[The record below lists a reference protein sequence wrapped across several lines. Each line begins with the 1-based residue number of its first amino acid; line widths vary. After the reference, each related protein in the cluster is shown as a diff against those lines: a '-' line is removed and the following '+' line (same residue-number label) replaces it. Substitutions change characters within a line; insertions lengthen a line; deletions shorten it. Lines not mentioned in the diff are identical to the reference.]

1 MWEALSRKK
10 ARNKKG
16 MSCKN
21 SNVNLYLLDVKKFS
35 VGVSTSG
42 KSADFDSAMRR
53 FEPCHPYHL
62 LFTSL
67 KEFSLRRIVLVS
79 GTANPTLSKK
89 ISEFLDV
96 PLVNPQLRRFANGEV
111 YCEIEKNVRGADVF
125 VLQSTCAPV
134 NENLMELLIIIDA
147 LKRASALSITA
158 VVPHYGYSRQ
168 DRKSAP
174 RTPITAKLVADMM
187 TVAGA
192 SRVVTMDLHAG
203 QIQGFFN
210 IPFDNI
216 FASPVLL
223 DYIQKNL
230 NRENLITVS
239 PDAGGVERVRHF
251 AKKLQADLALIDKR
265 RTGPN
270 VAEAM
275 NVIGDVKG
283 KDCIII
289 DDMIDTAGTLVQAA
303 KALRKN
309 GANKIYAAATHPVFS
324 DPAIQRISE
333 CEELEQVIVTDT
345 IPLSEAGRKLD
356 KIKVVSTADIL
367 SKAIHRTFNHDSVSS
382 LFI

>member
-1 MWEALSRKK
+1 M
-10 ARNKKG
+10 
-16 MSCKN
+16 
-21 SNVNLYLLDVKKFS
+21 
-35 VGVSTSG
+35 
-42 KSADFDSAMRR
+42 
-53 FEPCHPYHL
+53 
-62 LFTSL
+62 
-67 KEFSLRRIVLVS
+67 RRIVLVS
-79 GTANPTLSKK
+79 GTSNPHLSKK

-96 PLVNPQLRRFANGEV
+96 PLVNPQIRRFANGEI

-125 VLQSTCAPV
+125 VIQSTSAPV
-134 NENLMELLIIIDA
+134 NEHLMELLIIVDA
-147 LKRASALSITA
+147 LKRASANSITA

-168 DRKSAP
+168 DRKSSP

-223 DYIQKNL
+223 EYIQKNL
-230 NRENLITVS
+230 SKENIITVS
-239 PDAGGVERVRHF
+239 PDAGGVERVRYY
-251 AKKLQADLALIDKR
+251 AKRMNTDLALIDKR

-275 NVIGDVKG
+275 NVIGDVNG
-283 KDCIII
+283 KDCVII

-303 KALRKN
+303 KALKKN
-309 GANKIYAAATHPVFS
+309 GAKKIYAVATHPVFS
-324 DPAIQRISE
+324 DPAIQRLSE

-345 IPLSEAGRKLD
+345 IPLSPEGKKIE

-367 SKAIHRTFNHDSVSS
+367 AKAIHRTFNHDSVSS

>member
-1 MWEALSRKK
+1 
-10 ARNKKG
+10 
-16 MSCKN
+16 
-21 SNVNLYLLDVKKFS
+21 
-35 VGVSTSG
+35 
-42 KSADFDSAMRR
+42 
-53 FEPCHPYHL
+53 
-62 LFTSL
+62 
-67 KEFSLRRIVLVS
+67 
-79 GTANPTLSKK
+79 
-89 ISEFLDV
+89 
-96 PLVNPQLRRFANGEV
+96 VNPQIRRFANGEI

-125 VLQSTCAPV
+125 LIQSTCAPV
-134 NENLMELLIIIDA
+134 NENLMELLIILDA

-223 DYIQKNL
+223 EYIQKNL
-230 NRENLITVS
+230 NRDNLVCIS

-251 AKKLQADLALIDKR
+251 AKKLSTELALIDKR

-289 DDMIDTAGTLVQAA
+289 DDMIDTGGTLVQAA

-333 CEELEQVIVTDT
+333 CEELEEVIVTDT
-345 IPLSEAGRKLD
+345 IPLSPEARKIA

>member
-1 MWEALSRKK
+1 M
-10 ARNKKG
+10 
-16 MSCKN
+16 
-21 SNVNLYLLDVKKFS
+21 
-35 VGVSTSG
+35 
-42 KSADFDSAMRR
+42 
-53 FEPCHPYHL
+53 
-62 LFTSL
+62 
-67 KEFSLRRIVLVS
+67 RRIVLVS
-79 GTANPTLSKK
+79 GTSNPTLSKR

-96 PLVNPQLRRFANGEV
+96 PLVNPQIRRFANGEV

-147 LKRASALSITA
+147 LKRASANSITA

-223 DYIQKNL
+223 EYITKNL
-230 NRENLITVS
+230 NRENLICIS

-251 AKKLQADLALIDKR
+251 AKKLSTELALIDKR

-303 KALRKN
+303 IALKKN
-309 GANKIYAAATHPVFS
+309 GANRIYAAATHPVFS
-324 DPAIQRISE
+324 DPAITRISE
-333 CEELEQVIVTDT
+333 CAELEQVIVTDT
-345 IPLSEAGRKLD
+345 IPQSAEAKKID
-356 KIKVVSTADIL
+356 KIKVISTAEIL
-367 SKAIHRTFNHDSVSS
+367 AKAIHRTFNHDSVSS

>member
-1 MWEALSRKK
+1 
-10 ARNKKG
+10 
-16 MSCKN
+16 
-21 SNVNLYLLDVKKFS
+21 
-35 VGVSTSG
+35 
-42 KSADFDSAMRR
+42 MRR
-53 FEPCHPYHL
+53 M
-62 LFTSL
+62 
-67 KEFSLRRIVLVS
+67 VLVS
-79 GTANPTLSKK
+79 GTSNPTLSKK

-125 VLQSTCAPV
+125 VIQSTCAPV

-147 LKRASALSITA
+147 LKRASAKSITA

-187 TVAGA
+187 TIAGS
-192 SRVVTMDLHAG
+192 SRVITMDLHAG

-216 FASPVLL
+216 FASPVILEWV
-223 DYIQKNL
+223 QKNL
-230 NRENLITVS
+230 DPTNLITVS
-239 PDAGGVERVRHF
+239 PDAGGVERVRYY
-251 AKKLQADLALIDKR
+251 AKRMNADLALIDKR

-275 NVIGDVKG
+275 NVIGDVTG
-283 KDCIII
+283 KDCLII

-309 GANKIYAAATHPVFS
+309 GAKKIYAASTHPVFS
-324 DPAIQRISE
+324 DPAIQRIAE
-333 CEELEQVIVTDT
+333 CAELEAVIVTDT
-345 IPLSEAGRKLD
+345 IPLSENARKLD
-356 KIKVVSTADIL
+356 KIKVVTTADIL
-367 SKAIHRTFNHDSVSS
+367 AKAIHRTFNHDSVSS

>member
-1 MWEALSRKK
+1 M
-10 ARNKKG
+10 
-16 MSCKN
+16 
-21 SNVNLYLLDVKKFS
+21 
-35 VGVSTSG
+35 
-42 KSADFDSAMRR
+42 
-53 FEPCHPYHL
+53 
-62 LFTSL
+62 
-67 KEFSLRRIVLVS
+67 RRIVLVS
-79 GTANPTLSKK
+79 GTSNPTLSKK

-96 PLVNPQLRRFANGEV
+96 PLVNPQIRRFANGEI

-125 VLQSTCAPV
+125 LIQSTCAPV
-134 NENLMELLIIIDA
+134 NENLMELLIILDA

-223 DYIQKNL
+223 EYIQKNL
-230 NRENLITVS
+230 NRDNLVCIS

-251 AKKLQADLALIDKR
+251 AKKLSTELALIDKR

-289 DDMIDTAGTLVQAA
+289 DDMIDTGGTLVQAA

-333 CEELEQVIVTDT
+333 CEELEEVIVTDT
-345 IPLSEAGRKLD
+345 IPLCPEARKIA

>member
-1 MWEALSRKK
+1 M
-10 ARNKKG
+10 
-16 MSCKN
+16 
-21 SNVNLYLLDVKKFS
+21 
-35 VGVSTSG
+35 STSG
-42 KSADFDSAMRR
+42 KSADFDSAIRR
-53 FEPCHPYHL
+53 FDPCHPNHL
-62 LFTSL
+62 P
-67 KEFSLRRIVLVS
+67 KEHELRRIVLVS
-79 GTANPTLSKK
+79 GSSNPQLAKK

-96 PLVNPQLRRFANGEV
+96 PLVNPQTRRFANGEI

-125 VLQSTCAPV
+125 VIQSTCAPV

-147 LKRASALSITA
+147 LKRASANSITA

-168 DRKSAP
+168 DRKSSP
-174 RTPITAKLVADMM
+174 RTPITAKLCADMM

-192 SRVVTMDLHAG
+192 TRVITMDLHAG

-223 DYIQKNL
+223 EYIHKNFDKNKL
-230 NRENLITVS
+230 VTVS
-239 PDAGGVERVRHF
+239 PDAGGVERVRHY
-251 AKKLQADLALIDKR
+251 AKKLSTELALIDKR

-275 NVIGDVKG
+275 HVIGDVSG

-303 KALRKN
+303 RALKKN
-309 GANKIYAAATHPVFS
+309 GANRIIAAATHPVFS
-324 DPAIQRISE
+324 PPAIERIRD
-333 CEELEQVIVTDT
+333 CVELESVIVTDT
-345 IPLSEAGRKLD
+345 IPLSEEAKQVG
-356 KIKVVSTADIL
+356 KIKIVSTGDIL

>member
-1 MWEALSRKK
+1 M
-10 ARNKKG
+10 
-16 MSCKN
+16 
-21 SNVNLYLLDVKKFS
+21 
-35 VGVSTSG
+35 
-42 KSADFDSAMRR
+42 
-53 FEPCHPYHL
+53 
-62 LFTSL
+62 
-67 KEFSLRRIVLVS
+67 RRIVLVS
-79 GTANPTLSKK
+79 GTSNPHLSKK

-125 VLQSTCAPV
+125 VIQSTCAPV
-134 NENLMELLIIIDA
+134 NENLMELLIIVDA
-147 LKRASALSITA
+147 LKRASANSITA

-168 DRKSAP
+168 DRKSSP
-174 RTPITAKLVADMM
+174 RTPITAKLVADML
-187 TVAGA
+187 TVAGC

-223 DYIQKNL
+223 DYVQKNL
-230 NRENLITVS
+230 EKTNLVAVS
-239 PDAGGVERVRHF
+239 PDAGGVERVRHY
-251 AKKLQADLALIDKR
+251 AKKLNTELALIDKR

-275 NVIGDVKG
+275 NVIGDVTG

-303 KALRKN
+303 RALRKA
-309 GANKIYAAATHPVFS
+309 GANRIYAAATHPVFS
-324 DPAIQRISE
+324 DPAIQRIAE
-333 CEELEQVIVTDT
+333 CEELEAVIVTDT
-345 IPLSEAGRKLD
+345 IPLSEAARKLD
-356 KIKVVSTADIL
+356 KIKVVSTGDIL

>member
-1 MWEALSRKK
+1 M
-10 ARNKKG
+10 
-16 MSCKN
+16 
-21 SNVNLYLLDVKKFS
+21 
-35 VGVSTSG
+35 
-42 KSADFDSAMRR
+42 
-53 FEPCHPYHL
+53 
-62 LFTSL
+62 
-67 KEFSLRRIVLVS
+67 VLVS
-79 GTANPTLSKK
+79 GTSNPTLSKK

-96 PLVNPQLRRFANGEV
+96 PLVNPQLRRFANGEI

-125 VLQSTCAPV
+125 IIQSTSAPV
-134 NENLMELLIIIDA
+134 NEHLMELLVTVDA
-147 LKRASALSITA
+147 LKRASANSITA

-187 TVAGA
+187 TIAGC

-223 DYIQKNL
+223 EYVRKNL
-230 NRENLITVS
+230 DLSKLITVS
-239 PDAGGVERVRHF
+239 PDAGGVERVRHY
-251 AKKLQADLALIDKR
+251 AKKLEADLALIDKR

-275 NVIGDVKG
+275 NVIGDVSG

-309 GANKIYAAATHPVFS
+309 GAKKIYAAATHPVFS
-324 DPAIQRISE
+324 DPAIKRISE
-333 CEELEQVIVTDT
+333 CDELDAVIVTDT
-345 IPLSEAGRKLD
+345 IPLSEQAKRVE
-356 KIKVVSTADIL
+356 KIKVVTTADIL
-367 SKAIHRTFNHDSVSS
+367 AKAIHRTFNHDSVSS

>member
-1 MWEALSRKK
+1 
-10 ARNKKG
+10 
-16 MSCKN
+16 
-21 SNVNLYLLDVKKFS
+21 
-35 VGVSTSG
+35 
-42 KSADFDSAMRR
+42 MRR
-53 FEPCHPYHL
+53 M
-62 LFTSL
+62 
-67 KEFSLRRIVLVS
+67 VLVS
-79 GTANPTLSKK
+79 GTSNPTLSKK

-125 VLQSTCAPV
+125 VIQSTCAPV

-147 LKRASALSITA
+147 LKRASAKSITA

-187 TVAGA
+187 TIAGS
-192 SRVVTMDLHAG
+192 SRVITMDLHAG

-216 FASPVLL
+216 FASPVILEWV
-223 DYIQKNL
+223 QKNL
-230 NRENLITVS
+230 DPSNLITVS
-239 PDAGGVERVRHF
+239 PDAGGVERVRYY
-251 AKKLQADLALIDKR
+251 AKRMNADLALIDKR

-275 NVIGDVKG
+275 NVIGDVNG
-283 KDCIII
+283 KDCLII

-309 GANKIYAAATHPVFS
+309 GAKKIYAASTHPVFS
-324 DPAIQRISE
+324 DPAIQRIAE
-333 CEELEQVIVTDT
+333 CAELEAVIVTDT
-345 IPLSEAGRKLD
+345 IPLSENARKLD
-356 KIKVVSTADIL
+356 KIKVVTTADIL
-367 SKAIHRTFNHDSVSS
+367 AKAIHRTFNHDSVSS

>member
-1 MWEALSRKK
+1 M
-10 ARNKKG
+10 
-16 MSCKN
+16 
-21 SNVNLYLLDVKKFS
+21 
-35 VGVSTSG
+35 
-42 KSADFDSAMRR
+42 
-53 FEPCHPYHL
+53 
-62 LFTSL
+62 
-67 KEFSLRRIVLVS
+67 RRIVLVS
-79 GTANPTLSKK
+79 GTSNPHLSKK

-96 PLVNPQLRRFANGEV
+96 PLVNPQLRRFANGEI

-125 VLQSTCAPV
+125 VIQSTCTPV
-134 NENLMELLIIIDA
+134 NESLMELLIIIDA
-147 LKRASALSITA
+147 LKRASANSITA

-168 DRKSAP
+168 DRKSSP
-174 RTPITAKLVADMM
+174 RTPITAKLVADMI

-216 FASPVLL
+216 FASPVILEWV
-223 DYIQKNL
+223 QKNL
-230 NRENLITVS
+230 DQKNLITVS
-239 PDAGGVERVRHF
+239 PDAGGVERVRYY
-251 AKKLQADLALIDKR
+251 AKRMNAELALIDKR

-275 NVIGDVKG
+275 NVIGDVTG
-283 KDCIII
+283 KDCVII

-309 GANKIYAAATHPVFS
+309 GARKIYAAATHPVFS
-324 DPAIQRISE
+324 DPAIQRIQE
-333 CEELEQVIVTDT
+333 CEELEAVIVTDT

-356 KIKVVSTADIL
+356 KIKVVTVADIL
-367 SKAIHRTFNHDSVSS
+367 AKAIHRTFNHDSVSS